1 MGEADQE
8 EEVLAPKKRCCGSG
22 EKATSPWN
30 KKHGPPGG
38 QAEAEA
44 EVQGVLGCAFGYLE
58 GKDPVGIEG
67 KQGKT
72 FGVQL
77 GMSLQPRGLGC

>member
-1 MGEADQE
+1 MALQE
-8 EEVLAPKKRCCGSG
+8 GKQRP
-22 EKATSPWN
+22 
-30 KKHGPPGG
+30 
-38 QAEAEA
+38 